1 MYLKNVCGKIV
12 LTITKKEG
20 KSMYIKVPLDAFKDN
35 HFSCLQDI
43 YLYSFLCGFSDKED
57 EEVKSH
63 YKNEQL
69 ADIFGCHHDTI
80 TASITRLANKG
91 LLKRIVTQGW
101 SRKSDDFYCART
113 LVVYSKWY
121 HELMKDSDYIT
132 VQTHWLS
139 EWKLPIRATQMLGL
153 FWTVNKLY
161 KEQEDIFKFT
171 HTELMEQLNISHP
184 TYQKNFNLL
193 QELGFINLLVPKN
206 ITEKVVELVMK
217 NADKETS
224 MEEALEKNSDIYNTA
239 LEMALEHKNHSNK
252 AKQLLV
258 WCKRVLKHKK
268 VEIVEAIAKLLDKT
282 FEVIEPLGAIWK
294 AFNYQERRNMRKI
307 YM

>member
-1 MYLKNVCGKIV
+1 
-12 LTITKKEG
+12 
-20 KSMYIKVPLDAFKDN
+20 MYIKVSLDAFKDS

-43 YLYSFLCGFSDKED
+43 YLYSFLCGFSDNKD
-57 EEVKSH
+57 KEVKSH

-80 TASITRLANKG
+80 TASITRLENKG

-101 SRKSDDFYCART
+101 SRKSEDFYCART
-113 LVVYSKWY
+113 LVVYTRWY

-132 VQTHWLS
+132 IQTHWLS

-206 ITEKVVELVMK
+206 STEKVVELVMK

-224 MEEALEKNSDIYNTA
+224 MEEALEKNSDIYNTVC
-239 LEMALEHKNHSNK
+239 EMACERKKNSNK
-252 AKQLLV
+252 IKQFLV
-258 WCKRVLKHKK
+258 WFKRVLKFKK
-268 VEIVEAIAKLLDKT
+268 VEIIEAMAKLLDKS
-282 FEVIEPLGAIWK
+282 FEVREPLGAIWK
-294 AFNYQERRNMRKI
+294 AFTYQERLNMRKI
-307 YM
+307 CM

>member
-1 MYLKNVCGKIV
+1 
-12 LTITKKEG
+12 
-20 KSMYIKVPLDAFKDN
+20 MYIKISLDAFKDN

-43 YLYSFLCGFSDKED
+43 YLYSFLCGFAEEGKKEA
-57 EEVKSH
+57 VSH

-80 TASITRLANKG
+80 TASVTRLENKG
-91 LLKRIVTQGW
+91 LLERSVTQKW
-101 SRKSDDFYCART
+101 SNKSVDFYCTRT
-113 LVVYSKWY
+113 IVVDTSLYN
-121 HELMKDSDYIT
+121 ELMKDSNYIT
-132 VQTHWLS
+132 IQTHWLS

-161 KEQEDIFKFT
+161 KENESIFKFT
-171 HTELMEQLNISHP
+171 HKELMEQLNISHP

-206 ITEKVVELVMK
+206 STEKVVELVME
-217 NADKETS
+217 NAEKEVS
-224 MEEALEKNSDIYNTA
+224 MEEALEKNSYIYNTA
-239 LEMALEHKNHSNK
+239 CEMKWEHKNNSNK

-268 VEIVEAIAKLLDKT
+268 VEIVEAVAKVLDSS

-294 AFNYQERRNMRKI
+294 AFNYYERRNMRGLCEEW
-307 YM
+307 

>member
-1 MYLKNVCGKIV
+1 
-12 LTITKKEG
+12 
-20 KSMYIKVPLDAFKDN
+20 MYIKISLDAFKDS

-43 YLYSFLCGFSDKED
+43 YFYSFLCGFAEDDKK
-57 EEVKSH
+57 EVMSH

-69 ADIFGCHHDTI
+69 AEIFGCHHDTI
-80 TASITRLANKG
+80 TASITRLENKG
-91 LLKRIVTQGW
+91 LLQRIVTQGW
-101 SRKSDDFYCART
+101 SRKSEDFYCART
-113 LVVYSKWY
+113 LVVDTSLY

-132 VQTHWLS
+132 IQTHWLS

-161 KEQEDIFKFT
+161 KEQENIFKFT

-193 QELGFINLLVPKN
+193 QELGFLNLLVPKN
-206 ITEKVVELVMK
+206 SAEKVVELVMK
-217 NADKETS
+217 NAEKEVS
-224 MEEALEKNSDIYNTA
+224 MEEALEKNSYIFNTA
-239 LEMALEHKNHSNK
+239 CEMKWEHKNTSNK

-268 VEIVEAIAKLLDKT
+268 VEIVEAIAKMLDSS

-294 AFNYQERRNMRKI
+294 AFNYQERRNMRSLCI
-307 YM
+307 EE